1 MVFMRTTDNYY
12 QKTFISDKKM
22 GGIFSRNEPKIQIFE
37 CMPLGHVFHYL
48 RPQGTTTSS
57 IDRKYN
63 ISLTDIT
70 FDGWYRNSVHLWP
83 KPTKQRTFFYC
94 LKELLY
100 RHLVFV
106 LYCLTVISIL
116 FFSLKRIAQNNLAIH
131 LQERLPAIT
140 PQILDSSP
148 KVDLQISKF
157 FISNEEFE
165 LRINVKC
172 FQFWKIQV
180 FAKFVIITIKLKK
193 DN

>member
-1 MVFMRTTDNYY
+1 MGCLFSKNDEWKIKIFDCTPPGDDFNYL
-12 QKTFISDKKM
+12 K
-22 GGIFSRNEPKIQIFE
+22 
-37 CMPLGHVFHYL
+37 
-48 RPQGTTTSS
+48 PQETITSS

-63 ISLTDIT
+63 ISLIDIR
-70 FDGWYRNSVHLWP
+70 FDGWYRNSVLLWP

-106 LYCLTVISIL
+106 LYRLTVISIL

-131 LQERLPAIT
+131 PQERLPAIT

-148 KVDLQISKF
+148 KVNLQISKF
-157 FISNEEFE
+157 FITSEELE
-165 LRINVKC
+165 LRINAIC
-172 FQFWKIQV
+172 FQFWKIQA